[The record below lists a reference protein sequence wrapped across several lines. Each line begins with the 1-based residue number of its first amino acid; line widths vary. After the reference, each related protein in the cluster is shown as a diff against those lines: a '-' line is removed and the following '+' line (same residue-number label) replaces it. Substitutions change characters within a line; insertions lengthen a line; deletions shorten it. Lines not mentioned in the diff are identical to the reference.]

1 MIPLC
6 HLVLSPWAHVSRHYV
21 HFRSSL
27 SFPREAHSGPDPQ
40 RSAWWA
46 PQPVPSRA
54 SFLKRGALIYS
65 CFDSFL
71 TLCSSG
77 CPQLLFHHLE
87 FYIPGPPW
95 PLTSFLYTSPWE
107 ISLAPV
113 VWPLT
118 SPQLPGVYIQ
128 PGPDLQGLVSGCLD
142 ISAWSFFNRY
152 LKHDQTK
159 LLPPAPPRP
168 LPKPDLP
175 VVLVTCITSESL
187 LPFASIS
194 ETSFFR
200 TVLANPVCQQNL
212 LKGSL
217 NSHSSPTL
225 LLRAHQ
231 YPSLLSFTAVV
242 S

>member
-1 MIPLC
+1 MSQKWHNRAPGKRPCHCALGWDTFPHPYPPLGFL
-6 HLVLSPWAHVSRHYV
+6 LVVI
-21 HFRSSL
+21 
-27 SFPREAHSGPDPQ
+27 Q
-40 RSAWWA
+40 A
-46 PQPVPSRA
+46 PA
-54 SFLKRGALIYS
+54 
-65 CFDSFL
+65 
-71 TLCSSG
+71 
-77 CPQLLFHHLE
+77 
-87 FYIPGPPW
+87 
-95 PLTSFLYTSPWE
+95 
-107 ISLAPV
+107 

-142 ISAWSFFNRY
+142 IAARSLFNRY

-159 LLPPAPPRP
+159 LLPHRP
-168 LPKPDLP
+168 LPNPDLP

-217 NSHSSPTL
+217 NSHSSPAL
-225 LLRAHQ
+225 LLRATSIHLSSHLLLW
-231 YPSLLSFTAVV
+231 SLNCFFSRPPKLLVA
-242 S
+242 